1 VTPLAFAHS
10 GSGCATGARL
20 GGAASTERLIPRS
33 LPLAQ
38 REPPPFGRLLAL
50 RAGATPFLRKA
61 FVRRLPFIA
70 YRRAERGFTMV
81 EMAIVAA
88 MITILAAMA
97 IPVARYTVK
106 RQNELELRYQLRLM
120 RNAIDKFKQYSDA
133 GLIPLA
139 GVDSEGYPKDLETL
153 VEGVDLIGQVN
164 KKMKFLRRIPID
176 PMTQKP
182 EWGLRSFQ
190 DEKDSF
196 SWGGQNVY
204 DVYSLSEGRGIDG
217 TNYKDW

>member
-1 VTPLAFAHS
+1 MSRPAFRVPS
-10 GSGCATGARL
+10 S
-20 GGAASTERLIPRS
+20 
-33 LPLAQ
+33 
-38 REPPPFGRLLAL
+38 
-50 RAGATPFLRKA
+50 A
-61 FVRRLPFIA
+61 F
-70 YRRAERGFTMV
+70 RRAEHGFTMV
-81 EMAIVAA
+81 EVAVVAA
-88 MITILAAMA
+88 MVTILAAMA

-120 RNAIDKFKQYSDA
+120 RNAIDKYKQYSDA

-153 VEGVDLIGQVN
+153 VDGVSLVGQVN
-164 KKMKFLRRIPID
+164 KKMKFLRRIPFD
-176 PMTQKP
+176 PLTKKA

-204 DVYSLSEGRGIDG
+204 DVYSLSTGHGIDG
-217 TNYKDW
+217 TAYKDW

>member
-1 VTPLAFAHS
+1 MTRSVSRFPIS
-10 GSGCATGARL
+10 GSRQ
-20 GGAASTERLIPRS
+20 S
-33 LPLAQ
+33 
-38 REPPPFGRLLAL
+38 
-50 RAGATPFLRKA
+50 
-61 FVRRLPFIA
+61 
-70 YRRAERGFTMV
+70 GFTMV
-81 EMAIVAA
+81 EMAVVAA
-88 MITILAAMA
+88 MVTILAAMV

-120 RNAIDKFKQYSDA
+120 RNAIDKYKQYSDA

-139 GVDSEGYPKDLETL
+139 GVDSEGYPKDLDTL
-153 VEGVDLIGQVN
+153 VDGVDLIGQVN

-176 PMTQKP
+176 PMTKKP

-204 DVYSLSEGRGIDG
+204 DVYSVSDGRGIDG
-217 TNYKDW
+217 TKYKDW

>member
-1 VTPLAFAHS
+1 VRPSAFRVPS
-10 GSGCATGARL
+10 SV
-20 GGAASTERLIPRS
+20 
-33 LPLAQ
+33 
-38 REPPPFGRLLAL
+38 F
-50 RAGATPFLRKA
+50 
-61 FVRRLPFIA
+61 
-70 YRRAERGFTMV
+70 RRAEYGFTMV
-81 EMAIVAA
+81 EMAVVAA
-88 MITILAAMA
+88 MVTILAAMA

-120 RNAIDKFKQYSDA
+120 RNAIDKYKQYSDA

-153 VEGVDLIGQVN
+153 VDGVSLVGQVN
-164 KKMKFLRRIPID
+164 KKMKFLRRIPFD
-176 PMTQKP
+176 PMTKKT

-204 DVYSLSEGRGIDG
+204 DVYSLSTGRGIDG
-217 TNYKDW
+217 TAYKDW